1 MVGPERVRRDEL
13 RIVGIEAWTSNRRE
27 AEEATAA
34 IPALWR
40 RFLGEGL
47 ERRIPDRTATG
58 RICAVYTDYERDH
71 RGGYRLVVGAEVA
84 GVDELP
90 AGMVAVT
97 VPAGDY
103 LVFAARGPMPD
114 ALVVT
119 WRRVWEYF
127 EHAPARRAY
136 TADLEVHYPAGS
148 AVDVCVALHRDD
160 G

>member
-1 MVGPERVRRDEL
+1 MGPERVRRDEL
-13 RIVGIEAWTSNRRE
+13 RVVGIETRTSNQRE

-40 RFLGEGL
+40 RFHREEV
-47 ERRIPDRTATG
+47 ERRIPGRAAAGRT
-58 RICAVYTDYERDH
+58 CAVYTDYEGDH

-84 GVDELP
+84 GADEVP

-114 ALVVT
+114 ALIAT
-119 WRRVWEYF
+119 WRRIWEYF
-127 EHAPARRAY
+127 EHAPVRRAY

-148 AVDVCVALHRDD
+148 AVDVCVALRDD

>member
-1 MVGPERVRRDEL
+1 MGPERVQREEL
-13 RIVGIEAWTSNRRE
+13 RVVGIAAWTTNQRE

-34 IPALWR
+34 IPALWQ
-40 RFLGEGL
+40 RFHHEGV
-47 ERRIPDRTATG
+47 ERRIPDRTGTG

-71 RGGYRLVVGAEVA
+71 LGGYRLVVGVEV
-84 GVDELP
+84 GSVDEIP

-114 ALVVT
+114 ALVAT
-119 WRRVWEYF
+119 WLRIWEYF
-127 EHAPARRAY
+127 EHAAVRRAFS
-136 TADLEVHYPAGS
+136 ADLEVHYPAGS
-148 AVDVCVALHRDD
+148 AVDVWVALRDAE